1 MTSEEIKQ
9 NTHMPYVIS
18 QMYGIP
24 MRGNMCRC
32 PFHDDRSPSMK
43 VFEDGAHCFTCNK
56 SWDIFSFVADMEHTD
71 FKGAFRI
78 LGGTYD
84 RSGNDVERYGRQRER
99 ERQRAEAER
108 LRQEERRQFREIAK
122 ALTVCQVGIKVYE
135 PLSDEWCYF
144 QNQLPIMYGFFD
156 GILLDHSMEYDIDV
170 HRKCEQI
177 INKGLSV
184 TCPVL

>member
-24 MRGNMCRC
+24 IRGNMCRC

-78 LGGTYD
+78 LGGTYK
-84 RSGNDVERYGRQRER
+84 RPTNDVDRFRMKHER

-108 LRQEERRQFREIAK
+108 NKAEERRQFKEISA
-122 ALTVCQVGIKVYE
+122 ALTVCQKGVELYE

-144 QNQLPIMYGFFD
+144 QNQLPVITWLFD
-156 GILLDHSMEYDIDV
+156 SILLDHSMEYDIDV
-170 HRKCEQI
+170 HRKCRQI
-177 INKGLSV
+177 ISRGLS
-184 TCPVL
+184 TN